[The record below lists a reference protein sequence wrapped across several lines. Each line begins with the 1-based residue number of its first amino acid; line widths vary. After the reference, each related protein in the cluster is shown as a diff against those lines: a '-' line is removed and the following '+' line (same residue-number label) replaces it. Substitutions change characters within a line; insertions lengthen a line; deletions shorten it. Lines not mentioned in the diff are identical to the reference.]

1 MNTITRGAAA
11 IAVVAAA
18 FSTFTACGDDVA
30 ARSTTTTNATQ
41 PANVQQKTYPS
52 DGRESRPAS
61 PVPADGRENR
71 HPRPEIEMATGEHKA
86 PID

>member
-11 IAVVAAA
+11 IAVVAAS

-30 ARSTTTTNATQ
+30 ARSTTTNTTQ
-41 PANVQQKTYPS
+41 PANAPQKAYPS
-52 DGRESRPAS
+52 DGRESRPAG

-71 HPRPEIEMATGEHKA
+71 HPRPEIEMSTGENKA

>member
-11 IAVVAAA
+11 IAVVAAS

-30 ARSTTTTNATQ
+30 ARSTTSTTTQ
-41 PANVQQKTYPS
+41 PANVQQRAYPS

-71 HPRPEIEMATGEHKA
+71 HPDPEIEMATGEHKV